1 MDTAVW
7 TAAPSACSRPVKLC
21 PTGRRLFSCAAI
33 QSRELSPAPAP
44 AAAAAALMCA
54 QVSMVGLFLRGLG
67 HALQQPRNLAE
78 AWAPYAERALREA
91 GQLQAV
97 QAEIDS
103 WSE

>member
-1 MDTAVW
+1 
-7 TAAPSACSRPVKLC
+7 
-21 PTGRRLFSCAAI
+21 
-33 QSRELSPAPAP
+33 
-44 AAAAAALMCA
+44 MCA